1 LLLSNKASTVFST
14 LEDNSAIDC
23 TFLFHRLKFTFLL
36 FSDVSAIVS
45 ARSVF
50 IVLSSCNFLIVRTI
64 FYSSAPP
71 NSLVCWSEDSPCHK
85 KIKPRSEKLVVRFNS
100 PPPGVPRKG
109 LSPIIIPRRFLVR
122 QRPRTNDDKN
132 ENNTADNSNASSSC
146 SSSINSSSDSEKKT
160 STTSTPQPPQPQ
172 TPVRRPAPRPSDD
185 NAVEMLALMLKERLA
200 QAKRR
205 RQLFPDDDEQT
216 TSTNTV
222 AVSDSLQ
229 SELDAF
235 LAHSEIDDL
244 FATVDLSNL
253 EFNYSQPSSS
263 NLLTPYERYK
273 ASVTTDDNDDGKSQK
288 RKHEAEAENVM
299 PPKFIAFDDDDDE
312 FFETAEVL
320 EILRQY

>member
-1 LLLSNKASTVFST
+1 
-14 LEDNSAIDC
+14 LEDSSAIDC
-23 TFLFHRLKFTFLL
+23 TFLLHRLKFTFRL

-45 ARSVF
+45 ARSRF
-50 IVLSSCNFLIVRTI
+50 IVISSYNIFIVRSTVQKTILLPKIPSI

-100 PPPGVPRKG
+100 PPPGAPRKG

-122 QRPRTNDDKN
+122 QPPRTNDDKN
-132 ENNTADNSNASSSC
+132 ENNTDNNSNASSSC
-146 SSSINSSSDSEKKT
+146 SSVNSSSDSEKKT
-160 STTSTPQPPQPQ
+160 STTSTPQPPQQQ

-185 NAVEMLALMLKERLA
+185 DAVEMLALMLKERLA

-244 FATVDLSNL
+244 FATVDLSSL

-273 ASVTTDDNDDGKSQK
+273 ASVTTDEMQGNSQK
-288 RKHEAEAENVM
+288 RKHEAETENVT

-312 FFETAEVL
+312 DFETAEVL

>member
-1 LLLSNKASTVFST
+1 
-14 LEDNSAIDC
+14 LEHNSAIDC

-50 IVLSSCNFLIVRTI
+50 IVLSSCNFLIVRSTVQKTILPQKKPSI

-132 ENNTADNSNASSSC
+132 ENNTDNNSNASSSC
-146 SSSINSSSDSEKKT
+146 SSINSSSDSEKKT

-253 EFNYSQPSSS
+253 EFSYSQPSSS

-273 ASVTTDDNDDGKSQK
+273 ASVTTDDDDDDGKSQK
-288 RKHEAEAENVM
+288 RKHEAEAESVT